1 MKTIST
7 NNAALPL
14 GHYAQ
19 AIVSNGF
26 VFVSGQLPIDP
37 NNIDA
42 PIGDIKD
49 QTRKTLKN
57 LEETL
62 KAAGSE
68 LNKVVKTTIF
78 ISDISLWAAANEV
91 YAEVFGEHRPARSAV
106 PVKDLPRGFH
116 IEIEA
121 VATV

>member
-1 MKTIST
+1 MKSIST
-7 NNAALPL
+7 TNAAATL

-37 NNIDA
+37 QNVDA
-42 PIGDIKD
+42 PIGDIED

-57 LEETL
+57 LEEVL
-62 KAAGSE
+62 KASGSE

-78 ISDISLWAAANEV
+78 ISDISLWAAANKI
-91 YAEVFGEHRPARSAV
+91 YSEVFGEHQPARSAV
-106 PVKDLPRGFH
+106 PVKDLPRGFQ

-121 VATV
+121 VATL

>member
-1 MKTIST
+1 MNYIKTE
-7 NNAALPL
+7 NAAAPL

-37 NNIDA
+37 QNTDA

-57 LEETL
+57 LEEVL
-62 KAAGSE
+62 KAAGSD
-68 LNKVVKTTIF
+68 LSKVVKTTIF
-78 ISDISLWAAANEV
+78 ISDISLWAAANEI
-91 YAEVFGEHRPARSAV
+91 YAEVFGAHRPARSAV
-106 PVKDLPRGFH
+106 PVKDLPKGFQ